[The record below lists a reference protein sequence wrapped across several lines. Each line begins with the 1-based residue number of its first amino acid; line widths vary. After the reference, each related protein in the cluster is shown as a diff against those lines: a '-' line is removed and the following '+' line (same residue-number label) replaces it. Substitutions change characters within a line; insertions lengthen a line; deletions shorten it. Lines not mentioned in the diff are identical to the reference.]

1 MAHEHD
7 AALLTEVATH
17 LRGVRNDAPLTAQRI
32 GESALQVVPEAEH
45 ASLTVRRRG
54 GRFVSLGSTS
64 ETAVQAD
71 QAQYTLSEGPCV
83 DTIEHADFFR
93 SGDVANDPRWPTW
106 GRSAAQLG
114 LVSALAGELTD
125 TGGRRLG
132 CLNLYWRSPRDFT
145 GDDRSYI
152 QIFTTHAA
160 IALASSMRDAQLN
173 TALDARKVIGQAQ
186 GILME
191 RHSLRA
197 DQAFEV
203 LRRYSQNH
211 NIKLREVTEFLV
223 TARALPT
230 SRAQVRTTLDR
241 EKRAS
246 G

>member
-1 MAHEHD
+1 MDAQEFADLAAQFNAAQDLAATAHEVVEQGRLTLGADHAGITLIEARNRLRTVGTD
-7 AALLTEVATH
+7 DPVVLEADRLQYAL
-17 LRGVRNDAPLTAQRI
+17 
-32 GESALQVVPEAEH
+32 
-45 ASLTVRRRG
+45 
-54 GRFVSLGSTS
+54 
-64 ETAVQAD
+64 D
-71 QAQYTLSEGPCV
+71 QGPCN
-83 DTIEHADFFR
+83 DSAWQGETLASSRIAE
-93 SGDVANDPRWPTW
+93 DPRWPTW

-211 NIKLREVTEFLV
+211 NIKLREVAEFLV